1 MLVTVVDRE
10 RGTMSRIVSKATA
23 GGSRL
28 AAVVGGTMTSAYV
41 GDESQRQIDQFNEFA
56 TGWTVFIIT
65 AFALMA
71 VAVLVFAKVGSGTT
85 LTRREK
91 TLRILVIAAVAVVI
105 IVLVSGTTSVFLMG
119 LIWALLVACFA
130 MFLLRWIAPQVG
142 DATDYVG
149 RAFSEEKR
157 EAARELDASQ
167 EAQSERGSAMEDV
180 LQDMIEE
187 RGDEELIE
195 ESEHEGE

>member
-1 MLVTVVDRE
+1 
-10 RGTMSRIVSKATA
+10 MSRIVSKVTA
-23 GGSRL
+23 GGSKL
-28 AAVVGGTMTSAYV
+28 AAVVGGTLASGY
-41 GDESQRQIDQFNEFA
+41 GDAETQSQLDQFNEFA
-56 TGWTVFIIT
+56 TGWTVFIVT

-105 IVLVSGTTSVFLMG
+105 IVLLAGTTSVFLMG